1 MVAELVNTKAG
12 EEVTLSDT
20 TETEWVQ
27 GESVLAQHY
36 PQPRG
41 MEA

>member
-1 MVAELVNTKAG
+1 MVTEWETKKAG
-12 EEVTLSDT
+12 EEVTLADT
-20 TETEWVQ
+20 KETGGVQ

-36 PQPRG
+36 PPPRG

>member
-1 MVAELVNTKAG
+1 MMTELETTKAG

-27 GESVLAQHY
+27 GDSVLAQHY
-36 PQPRG
+36 PPPRG